1 MPRLLTASAVA
12 LVLFGSSLA
21 SAQNVPGSEASIRAS
36 DSAERQK
43 VAAGYRDAA
52 ASSSSPRNTT
62 YGYGFPTASQR
73 SFGIPGSDAS
83 RKRAEE
89 AARASVLK
97 PRGAGGF

>member
-21 SAQNVPGSEASIRAS
+21 SAQYVPGSEASIRAS

-52 ASSSSPRNTT
+52 ASSLPRNTT
-62 YGYGFPTASQR
+62 HGYGYPTVSQR